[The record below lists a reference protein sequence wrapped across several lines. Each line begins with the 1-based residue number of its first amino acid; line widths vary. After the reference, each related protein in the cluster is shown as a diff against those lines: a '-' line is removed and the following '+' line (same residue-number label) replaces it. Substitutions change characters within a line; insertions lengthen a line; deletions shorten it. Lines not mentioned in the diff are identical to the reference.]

1 MEQKIEEVQKT
12 EDCLE
17 KLNYYLEAL
26 RPYQVSSSHTNIQCE
41 VQFHLYRLKTKACG
55 CGTHV
60 NPQCDLNLIEIHLQ
74 TRNKDSGAVG
84 KF

>member
-26 RPYQVSSSHTNIQCE
+26 GPYQVSSTLTNI
-41 VQFHLYRLKTKACG
+41 
-55 CGTHV
+55 HV
-60 NPQCDLNLIEIHLQ
+60 KSSFIFIDWKKKIEHV
-74 TRNKDSGAVG
+74 DVG
-84 KF
+84 DMSALRVI